1 MKTKLCIILSMVL
14 CFIGCSDDDEPEEK
28 KSVYE
33 VTINQSGDFQG
44 YFRSLEVDPGDMNV
58 LKNKET
64 DHLYFGKTILE
75 QEEMDS
81 ETITLRAIATDLR
94 VFIDMYTT
102 KDDNN
107 HKPMQWDVIVRK
119 DGKEVGKETLVFE
132 NDGKTGAAQ
141 WIFHY

>member
-1 MKTKLCIILSMVL
+1 
-14 CFIGCSDDDEPEEK
+14 
-28 KSVYE
+28 
-33 VTINQSGDFQG
+33 
-44 YFRSLEVDPGDMNV
+44 MNV